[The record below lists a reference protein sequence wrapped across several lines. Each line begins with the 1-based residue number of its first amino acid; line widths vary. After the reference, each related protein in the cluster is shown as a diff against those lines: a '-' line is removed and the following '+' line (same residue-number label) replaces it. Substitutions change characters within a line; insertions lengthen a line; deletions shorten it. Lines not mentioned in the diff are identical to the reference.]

1 MKSKIRM
8 KTSEALGKVGLLVWL
23 VCAGS
28 LPQANAVDEKRP
40 NILNILVDDMGYSDL
55 GCYGGE
61 IKTPN
66 IDSLA
71 KGGLRFSS
79 YRTYP
84 KCFPTRNS
92 ILSGIESDPINFQ
105 EDAVTIAELL
115 KTKGYRTYFVGKTH
129 GNFLPDLQAV
139 ARRGFDRSFGNEAGG
154 SFFSHKVKQ
163 CYIDGKEWHTDK
175 PFYKTDVQT
184 DFALEFLDS
193 YRENRK
199 PFFYILPITHLT
211 IHCMR
216 NLRILRSIGVNT
228 SRVPITSVKP
238 DSPN

>member
-115 KTKGYRTYFVGKTH
+115 SMKGYRTYFVGKTH

-139 ARRGFDRSFGNEAGG
+139 AQRGFDRSFGNEAGG
-154 SFFSHKVKQ
+154 SFFNHKVKQ
-163 CYIDGKEWHTDK
+163 CYLDT
-175 PFYKTDVQT
+175 
-184 DFALEFLDS
+184 LFL
-193 YRENRK
+193 
-199 PFFYILPITHLT
+199 F
-211 IHCMR
+211 
-216 NLRILRSIGVNT
+216 G
-228 SRVPITSVKP
+228 SRQSLIPWYL
-238 DSPN
+238 